1 METMHAVLEGAPCD
15 LVFTDLPYNV
25 NYCGKDARRMKLAND
40 NLGQEFGDFLLRAC
54 RSMLAVSQGPLYI
67 CMSSSELHRLY
78 AAFTDAGGH
87 WSTFIIWAK
96 NAFTLGHSDY
106 QRQYE
111 PILYGWPQGQAH
123 FWCGRRDRGDVW
135 FVDKPFKN
143 DLHPTT
149 KPVELVER
157 ALANSSRAGSIVLD
171 PFAGSGTT
179 LIACENLDRSARV
192 IELDPIYADV
202 ILRRWQQYTGGK
214 AVLLPNGG
222 SFEEVSAERGRL
234 GSLN

>member
-1 METMHAVLEGAPCD
+1 
-15 LVFTDLPYNV
+15 
-25 NYCGKDARRMKLAND
+25 
-40 NLGQEFGDFLLRAC
+40 
-54 RSMLAVSQGPLYI
+54 
-67 CMSSSELHRLY
+67 
-78 AAFTDAGGH
+78 
-87 WSTFIIWAK
+87 
-96 NAFTLGHSDY
+96 
-106 QRQYE
+106 
-111 PILYGWPQGQAH
+111 
-123 FWCGRRDRGDVW
+123 
-135 FVDKPFKN
+135 VDKPFKN

-157 ALANSSRAGSIVLD
+157 ALANSSRAGSMVLD